1 MRVLIDI
8 CHPAHVNFL
17 KHTVAKLITKQDE
30 VIITYLKRGKLS
42 DIVKKELNE
51 CTHICVGSHSGTTL
65 SIIFNANILKLFS
78 LFKVV
83 HNNKIDLGVSVGSFT
98 LGMASKLLRKP
109 NIQFDDDPERTK
121 NVFLER
127 MTSTELFFPPI
138 VTPKGKIGV
147 IKALKEWAY
156 LSPKYFTPHK
166 AELARYNIDQ
176 YEYLFVREVSSGS
189 LNYKNQMENLV
200 STFADRMPRD
210 LKVILSLED
219 KSSINQYP
227 SEWILLQ
234 EPIKDIHSLM
244 YYSRIVISSG
254 DSMAR
259 EGAMLGVPS
268 VYCGVRE
275 MAANKVMIKKG
286 MLFHKDVKEVPHFV
300 EGVIDNDIKIQEQDK
315 FRKRLDDEWVDVTE
329 FIIREIKKYG

>member
-1 MRVLIDI
+1 MKIIIDI
-8 CHPAHVNFL
+8 SHPAHVNFL
-17 KHTVAKLITKQDE
+17 KHTVSKLVSKQHE
-30 VIITYLKRGKLS
+30 VIIIYLKRGKLPE
-42 DIVKKELNE
+42 IVMNELDE
-51 CTHICVGSHSGTTL
+51 CHHICVGSHLGTTL
-65 SIIFNANILKLFS
+65 SIIFSANILKFVS
-78 LFKVV
+78 LFKVLCT
-83 HNNKIDLGVSVGSFT
+83 NNVDLGVSVGSFT

-121 NVFLER
+121 NVFLEK

-147 IKALKEWAY
+147 INALKEWAY

-166 AELARYNIDQ
+166 VELEKYNLAQ
-176 YEYLFVREVSSGS
+176 YEYLFVREISTGS
-189 LNYKNQMENLV
+189 LNYKNQIENLV

-219 KSSINQYP
+219 KSTINQYP

-234 EPIKDIHSLM
+234 EPINDIHSLM

-259 EGAMLGVPS
+259 EGVLLGVPS
-268 VYCGVRE
+268 IYCGMRE
-275 MAANKVMIKKG
+275 MRANKIMMDKG
-286 MLFHKDVKEVPHFV
+286 MLFKIDPDEVPNFC
-300 EGVIDNDIKIQEQDK
+300 NKIINREINVPPQDL
-315 FRKRLDDEWVDVTE
+315 FRKKLSDEWVDVTE
-329 FIIREIKKYG
+329 FIIRQIKKYG